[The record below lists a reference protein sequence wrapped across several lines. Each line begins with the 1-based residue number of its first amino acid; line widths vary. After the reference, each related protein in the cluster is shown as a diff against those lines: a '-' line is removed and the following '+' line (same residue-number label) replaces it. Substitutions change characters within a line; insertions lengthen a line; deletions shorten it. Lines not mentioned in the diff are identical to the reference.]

1 VCICTA
7 DKNSSP
13 NATDEFRRVTS
24 AFEIIGVP
32 VNRKRYDRA
41 MKEKEAK
48 KSKYRRNQ
56 QKQSSTSSRKPNN
69 MYREEHQRQQRQS
82 EMRNKSKSAQTRLLK
97 ITTKDEFEMT
107 MLDPSKKYYRTNC
120 LILFVSNKQAEKWAE
135 TQLYFPYPFVGSD
148 AGYEKILNVGKVRRV
163 IDHTYDLEL
172 FEHFRTLYSQQHLS
186 VSLTCLWSPSTHK
199 GPIQHPDGIDSS
211 LPCPVEQ

>member
-7 DKNSSP
+7 DKNFSP
-13 NATDEFRRVTS
+13 NATDEFRRVTT
-24 AFEIIGVP
+24 AFEILGDP

-41 MKEKEAK
+41 IKEEEAK
-48 KSKYRRNQ
+48 KRRSSSHNQYRQ
-56 QKQSSTSSRKPNN
+56 SHQKQSSTSSRKPNN
-69 MYREEHQRQQRQS
+69 MDRKSQQKQQRQS
-82 EMRNKSKSAQTRLLK
+82 EMRNKSKAAQSRLLK
-97 ITTKDEFEMT
+97 ITTKAEFETT

-163 IDHTYDLEL
+163 IHHRYDPEL
-172 FEHFRTLYSQQHLS
+172 FEHFRTPYSQQHLS
-186 VSLTCLWSPSTHK
+186 VSLTCLGSSSTHK
-199 GPIQHPDGIDSS
+199 RSDST
-211 LPCPVEQ
+211 PRRN